1 MKGKVNKMKYHRYV
15 TLALILAIP
24 VSMPRIIIAIV
35 NKEPVYLIIDKIT
48 FLFWFIGMWVFFHK
62 KYVLGLVIMVST
74 CSIFFVWAI
83 LFFKVASID
92 VFTILPQFFLVWF
105 TIDSCFKIWLE
116 QKKLRKDQSL
126 PANKKRKR
134 ISKENK
140 YEKESQKI

>member
-1 MKGKVNKMKYHRYV
+1 MKRKANKMKHHRYV

-24 VSMPRIIIAIV
+24 VSMPRIIIAIM

-48 FLFWFIGMWVFFHK
+48 FLFWFIGMWFFFHK

-116 QKKLRKDQSL
+116 RKKLRKDQSL
-126 PANKKRKR
+126 PENKKK
-134 ISKENK
+134 KTNLK
-140 YEKESQKI
+140 GK